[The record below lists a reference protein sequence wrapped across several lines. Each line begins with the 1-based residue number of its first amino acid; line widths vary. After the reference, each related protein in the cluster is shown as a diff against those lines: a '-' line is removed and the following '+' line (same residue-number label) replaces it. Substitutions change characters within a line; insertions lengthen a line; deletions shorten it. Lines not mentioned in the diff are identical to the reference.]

1 MKILF
6 FGAKSYDIKS
16 FDAYLDKEE
25 YKDLDVV
32 YIEPNLTPQTAMLAA
47 GYEAVCAF
55 VNMDLS
61 AETIDI
67 LNTCKVKLI
76 LMRCAGFNNVDLERA
91 KGYGMTVTRVPSY
104 SPEAVAEHAM
114 ALALTANR
122 HTHKAY
128 IKVRENNYSL
138 NGLMGVNF
146 YKKTAGIVGTGKIGA
161 AMARICHGFGMKV
174 LGYDMYPNKDLDFVE
189 YVDLDTLLSQSDLIS
204 LHCPLM
210 EETHHMIN
218 IDTIQKMK
226 DGVILVNTSRGGL
239 IKTDDLIQG
248 IRENKFFAVG
258 LDVYEE
264 ENGSVY
270 EDMSETILEHSTVA
284 RLLSFPNVM
293 VTSHQAFF
301 SDRSFYQRS
310 FRSGSCVLFLSAVP
324 LPDQTFL
331 LRLQPFRF
339 PSPSAFPSASVSVS
353 RFLVLSVHS
362 LQVRHLPSVQS
373 PELLISFSF
382 FLPPIL

>member
-76 LMRCAGFNNVDLERA
+76 LMRCAGFN
-91 KGYGMTVTRVPSY
+91 
-104 SPEAVAEHAM
+104 
-114 ALALTANR
+114 
-122 HTHKAY
+122 
-128 IKVRENNYSL
+128 YSL
-138 NGLMGVNF
+138 NGLMGVNL

-174 LGYDMYPNKDLDFVE
+174 IGYDMYPNKDLDFVE

-301 SDRSFYQRS
+301 TEEALAAISEVTLDNAMSYLK
-310 FRSGSCVLFLSAVP
+310 GTP
-324 LPDQTFL
+324 NGN
-331 LRLQPFRF
+331 
-339 PSPSAFPSASVSVS
+339 
-353 RFLVLSVHS
+353 
-362 LQVRHLPSVQS
+362 
-373 PELLISFSF
+373 EL
-382 FLPPIL
+382 

>member
-6 FGAKSYDIKS
+6 FGAKNYDIKS
-16 FDAYLDKEE
+16 FDFFLKKEE
-25 YKDLDVV
+25 YKNLDVV
-32 YIEPNLTPQTAMLAA
+32 YIEPNLSPQTAALAA

-67 LNTCKVKLI
+67 LNACKVKLI
-76 LMRCAGFNNVDLERA
+76 LMRCAGFNNVDVERA
-91 KGYGMTVTRVPSY
+91 RGYGMTVARVPSY

-138 NGLMGVNF
+138 NGLMGVNL
-146 YKKTAGIVGTGKIGA
+146 YRKTAGIVGTGKIGA
-161 AMARICHGFGMKV
+161 AMARICKGFGMKV
-174 LGYDMYPNKDLDFVE
+174 LGYDMYPNKDFDFVE
-189 YVDLDTLLSQSDLIS
+189 YVDLDTLLAESDLIS
-204 LHCPLM
+204 LHCPLTD
-210 EETHHMIN
+210 ETHHMIN
-218 IDTIQKMK
+218 IDTIKKMK
-226 DGVILVNTSRGGL
+226 DGVILINTSRGGL
-239 IKTDDLIQG
+239 IKTDDLVLG
-248 IRENKFFAVG
+248 IRDNKFFAVG

-284 RLLSFPNVM
+284 RLMSFPNVM

-301 SDRSFYQRS
+301 TEEALAAISDVTLDNALNFMN
-310 FRSGSCVLFLSAVP
+310 G
-324 LPDQTFL
+324 TKNGN
-331 LRLQPFRF
+331 
-339 PSPSAFPSASVSVS
+339 
-353 RFLVLSVHS
+353 
-362 LQVRHLPSVQS
+362 
-373 PELLISFSF
+373 EL
-382 FLPPIL
+382 

>member
-6 FGAKSYDIKS
+6 FGTKSYDIKS

-301 SDRSFYQRS
+301 TEEALAAISEVTLDNAMSYLK
-310 FRSGSCVLFLSAVP
+310 GTP
-324 LPDQTFL
+324 NGN
-331 LRLQPFRF
+331 
-339 PSPSAFPSASVSVS
+339 
-353 RFLVLSVHS
+353 
-362 LQVRHLPSVQS
+362 
-373 PELLISFSF
+373 EL
-382 FLPPIL
+382 

>member
-1 MKILF
+1 MSKQR
-6 FGAKSYDIKS
+6 KRK
-16 FDAYLDKEE
+16 YLQI
-25 YKDLDVV
+25 VV
-32 YIEPNLTPQTAMLAA
+32 TFLCICML
-47 GYEAVCAF
+47 GGFSGKQVH
-55 VNMDLS
+55 
-61 AETIDI
+61 AETGYALIP
-67 LNTCKVKLI
+67 KVKEAQTGWFVKYWSGWKYI
-76 LMRCAGFNNVDLERA
+76 YANGKCPKNKWKKINNKIYYFDKNGYMQTGWKKYKNSWYYLRKSGKN
-91 KGYGMTVTRVPSY
+91 KGALCTGWKTISGKRYF
-104 SPEAVAEHAM
+104 
-114 ALALTANR
+114 LALTANR

-138 NGLMGVNF
+138 NGLMGVNL

-174 LGYDMYPNKDLDFVE
+174 IGYDMYPNKDLDFVE

-301 SDRSFYQRS
+301 TEEALAAISEVTLDNAMSYLK
-310 FRSGSCVLFLSAVP
+310 GTP
-324 LPDQTFL
+324 NGN
-331 LRLQPFRF
+331 
-339 PSPSAFPSASVSVS
+339 
-353 RFLVLSVHS
+353 
-362 LQVRHLPSVQS
+362 
-373 PELLISFSF
+373 EL
-382 FLPPIL
+382 